1 MYTNFYVFRYAGIMV
16 IIVAAILS
24 TAAMLLKPAQEKNIA
39 VAKMQG
45 ILSAVQVDATGDEAI
60 DKFQEYIEEELVI
73 TPEGEVL
80 SVYDGEQFEKGDIRA
95 FEIDMKTQLYKK
107 SAGDDYMLPLFIAE
121 KDGKKFY
128 IIPLQGKGLWGPV
141 WGNIALSSDFNTVEG
156 ASFAHKAETP
166 GLGAE
171 IDQDWFAAEFEGKK
185 IFDDE
190 GNFVSVDVVK
200 GGVQTLPESQRIH
213 AVDAVSGGTITSNGV
228 SEMLENVLGSYVE
241 YFKKQR

>member
-1 MYTNFYVFRYAGIMV
+1 MV

-95 FEIDMKTQLYKK
+95 
-107 SAGDDYMLPLFIAE
+107 
-121 KDGKKFY
+121 
-128 IIPLQGKGLWGPV
+128 
-141 WGNIALSSDFNTVEG
+141 
-156 ASFAHKAETP
+156 
-166 GLGAE
+166 
-171 IDQDWFAAEFEGKK
+171 AEFDIGC
-185 IFDDE
+185 F
-190 GNFVSVDVVK
+190 
-200 GGVQTLPESQRIH
+200 
-213 AVDAVSGGTITSNGV
+213 TISRQ
-228 SEMLENVLGSYVE
+228 
-241 YFKKQR
+241 K